1 MYRIIIFLAFFAL
14 PLLSNSLYTDDVQD
28 AVNLEAQ
35 QLENSYNYSE
45 NNEDKNNSIGYFLE
59 VYMNETF
66 KLSQLTSGLA
76 HISDETKIYSDINR
90 LDRICNELTVLLDDG
105 AVNFDKFKSVGTLS
119 KIQAYYQETLFKLH
133 VLSPY
138 LPALLDK
145 DQKKV
150 SYYIEYIRRI
160 THQIQGNIQEMVAI
174 KQQLNQAS
182 QLPFTPQTPEQ
193 LSFALENQLSSS
205 LINMFNSEGA
215 ASDSGI
221 PYSAIS
227 TPANTDVFNQSSLPK
242 NMPSVPSANASPLQ
256 MMNYMPTF

>member
-150 SYYIEYIRRI
+150 SYYKRTSYVKSCLIRI
-160 THQIQGNIQEMVAI
+160 
-174 KQQLNQAS
+174 
-182 QLPFTPQTPEQ
+182 
-193 LSFALENQLSSS
+193 
-205 LINMFNSEGA
+205 
-215 ASDSGI
+215 
-221 PYSAIS
+221 
-227 TPANTDVFNQSSLPK
+227 
-242 NMPSVPSANASPLQ
+242 
-256 MMNYMPTF
+256 